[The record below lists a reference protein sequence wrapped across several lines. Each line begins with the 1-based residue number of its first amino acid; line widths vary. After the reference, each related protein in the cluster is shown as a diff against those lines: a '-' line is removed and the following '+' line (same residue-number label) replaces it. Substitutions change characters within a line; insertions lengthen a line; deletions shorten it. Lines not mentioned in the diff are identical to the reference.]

1 MRIKEFQLS
10 SPFLKDLRFPHLS
23 WGCDGQRRFIYGPRQ
38 KRILDDTLPNASQ
51 KRLQEKKMSIR
62 TKLVW
67 PKQTSCSWFCTN
79 KIAESQIDEST
90 PMPIE
95 LTTSVTRCLQ
105 RRLHICDQWKRSTTV
120 MRSSTRTKITNKT
133 NYSYLKNVNQ
143 QYHRRIVKLNYDAK
157 RFVRY
162 VNYCRRNNVLRHGKH
177 TPINNARQFAA

>member
-1 MRIKEFQLS
+1 MRSTLVSYMHSEKHDDISIYINPKHDSKCKWRRVNVNQRIPIVGTILERLFVFRISREDVMDKEDSFMVQ
-10 SPFLKDLRFPHLS
+10 
-23 WGCDGQRRFIYGPRQ
+23 Q

-105 RRLHICDQWKRSTTV
+105 RRLHICDQ
-120 MRSSTRTKITNKT
+120 
-133 NYSYLKNVNQ
+133 
-143 QYHRRIVKLNYDAK
+143 
-157 RFVRY
+157 
-162 VNYCRRNNVLRHGKH
+162 
-177 TPINNARQFAA
+177 